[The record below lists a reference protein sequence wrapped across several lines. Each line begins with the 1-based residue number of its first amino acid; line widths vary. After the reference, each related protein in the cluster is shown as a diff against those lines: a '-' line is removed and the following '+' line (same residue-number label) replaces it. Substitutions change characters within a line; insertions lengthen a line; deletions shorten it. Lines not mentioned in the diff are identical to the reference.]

1 MFKESIYR
9 SMSEIY
15 KKTNISAADEKDP
28 YSINTNEI
36 EPVHGDKSDSDKSI
50 LYNDQPIDS
59 LKLLYASI
67 MYNLLEKTSVEK
79 GVDLSHL
86 TPGERELYTLI
97 ATLSHHLLALASAD
111 QSKNIEFIKSLSS
124 TWTFLTLSVKRRQG
138 QKHGPE
144 YLIPLNELIHSMEIY
159 GDKEG
164 KTLGYYLNTKEMQ
177 DWFPIPY
184 LKMLHSLHQDFIRNG
199 TVSSLALWKE
209 QIDHLLLM
217 ILYPH

>member
-1 MFKESIYR
+1 
-9 SMSEIY
+9 MSEIY
-15 KKTNISAADEKDP
+15 KKTNISPLGKKDP
-28 YSINTNEI
+28 YSIHTNEI
-36 EPVHGDKSDSDKSI
+36 EPVHGEKSEEEKSF
-50 LYNDQPIDS
+50 LYNDHPIDS

-67 MYNLLEKTSVEK
+67 MYNLLDKTSVEK

-86 TPGERELYTLI
+86 NPGEQELYTLI
-97 ATLSHHLLALASAD
+97 TTLSHHLLSLASAD
-111 QSKNIEFIKSLSS
+111 QSKNIEYIKSLSS

-138 QKHGPE
+138 QKHSPE
-144 YLIPLNELIHSMEIY
+144 YLIPLNELIHSIEIY

-184 LKMLHSLHQDFIRNG
+184 LKMLHALHQEYIRNRSASFL
-199 TVSSLALWKE
+199 TLWKE
-209 QIDHLLLM
+209 KIDHLLLM